1 MGIFTIG
8 GGVGEPP
15 FNRTFFNVTLGDL
28 VERAGSAKEKR
39 LTLFLTDGSTLDVC
53 GIDELTDQYVALR
66 SYANG
71 DDACDV
77 AVQLIPYALIYR
89 VEITPRG
96 GDSNR
101 LGFHFSPLDVKKG
114 TSRRGHR

>member
-1 MGIFTIG
+1 MGIFTLG
-8 GGVGEPP
+8 GGAGDPP

-28 VERAGSAKEKR
+28 IERQKGENR

-53 GIDELTDQYVALR
+53 SIDELTEQYVALR

-71 DDACDV
+71 EDACSV
-77 AVQLIPYALIYR
+77 SVQLVPYALIYR

-96 GDSNR
+96 ENANR
-101 LGFHFSPLDVKKG
+101 VGFHWTAPGKRHTGRRSP
-114 TSRRGHR
+114 R